1 MISNTLHRFS
11 AVSKM
16 AISAIDGLKIY
27 AEAIGDPSKPAIVY
41 IHGNSTSSG
50 VWDSQFFDEGLGNSF
65 YQVRFDLRGHGL
77 SETPDNDSE
86 SPYDNKKQASD
97 VAAVLKEFSITNP
110 IFVAWSYGA
119 LIPADYMSVH
129 GHEGVRGVVVS
140 GGLTGPPHEVHKF
153 FTHMSFPGFTDN
165 TDATKMHQ
173 AYGIFV
179 RALTCQPL
187 SREWTLRLRGMLSET
202 ATATRSWIFKRQKD
216 WNTYMEK
223 ASQCTPKL
231 VIFGKEDRMNS
242 LEYID
247 YIKTKW
253 DPKLITSAIIE
264 EAGHASFLEKPEEY
278 NKILLDWAK
287 SVAKV

>member
-1 MISNTLHRFS
+1 MTSHAPRKPS
-11 AVSKM
+11 ATSKTVV
-16 AISAIDGLKIY
+16 SAIDGLKIY
-27 AEAIGDPSKPAIVY
+27 AEAIGDPSKPAIIY

-50 VWDSQFFDEGLGNSF
+50 VWDNQFFDEALGDSF

-97 VAAVLKEFSITNP
+97 VAAVLEEFSIKNP
-110 IFVAWSYGA
+110 IFVAWSYGT

-129 GHEGVRGVVVS
+129 GHEGVRGVVVTD
-140 GGLTGPPHEVHKF
+140 GLTGPPYVNQPDVHKF
-153 FTHMSFPGFTDN
+153 FTHKGFPGFTDN

-179 RALTCQPL
+179 RALTY
-187 SREWTLRLRGMLSET
+187 RT
-202 ATATRSWIFKRQKD
+202 WIFKRQKD
-216 WNTYMEK
+216 WSVYMEK
-223 ASQCTPKL
+223 ASQATPKL
-231 VIFGKEDRMNS
+231 VIFGKEDGMNS

-253 DPKLITSAIIE
+253 VPKLITSAIIN
-264 EAGHASFLEKPEEY
+264 EAGHAPFLEKPEEY

-287 SVAKV
+287 SVARV

>member
-1 MISNTLHRFS
+1 
-11 AVSKM
+11 
-16 AISAIDGLKIY
+16 
-27 AEAIGDPSKPAIVY
+27 
-41 IHGNSTSSG
+41 
-50 VWDSQFFDEGLGNSF
+50 
-65 YQVRFDLRGHGL
+65 
-77 SETPDNDSE
+77 
-86 SPYDNKKQASD
+86 
-97 VAAVLKEFSITNP
+97 
-110 IFVAWSYGA
+110 
-119 LIPADYMSVH
+119 MSVH

-140 GGLTGPPHEVHKF
+140 GGLTGPPYVNPLVYRMHTHPFLDRHEVHKF

-179 RALTCQPL
+179 RALTCQCVIRYSFCSSALIDSPRPL

-247 YIKTKW
+247 YIKV
-253 DPKLITSAIIE
+253 S
-264 EAGHASFLEKPEEY
+264 
-278 NKILLDWAK
+278 
-287 SVAKV
+287 